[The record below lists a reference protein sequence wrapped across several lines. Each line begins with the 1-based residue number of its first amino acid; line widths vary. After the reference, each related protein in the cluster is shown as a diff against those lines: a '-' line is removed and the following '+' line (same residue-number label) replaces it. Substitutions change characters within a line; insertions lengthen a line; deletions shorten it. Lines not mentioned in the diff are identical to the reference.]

1 MSTLNR
7 LLIVD
12 DEQSM
17 RELLSIMLRK
27 EGYEV
32 VTADNGEKALKAVQ
46 NDIFDL
52 VITDLKMPQ
61 MDGMT
66 LLKAVKESS
75 PDTIVIIITAFGTTE
90 GAEKARLLGAYDYIG
105 KPFNNDEIKLVI
117 QNALEK
123 GHLRK
128 ENILLKREIESRTG
142 FENFIGKSEP
152 MQRIFSLIRQV
163 ADTKST
169 VLITG
174 ESGTGKELVARAL
187 HAQGSRN
194 AHPFVTVNCGALPE
208 TLLESELFG
217 YMKGSFTGAVANK
230 QGLFET
236 ANGGTIFLDEIST
249 MTPALQVKLL
259 RVLQEREFK
268 RVGGTADIK
277 VDVRVIAA
285 TNRELL
291 ADVNKG
297 LFRED
302 LYYRLNVILITVP
315 PLRERKDDIPY
326 LVEYF
331 LGRSAPGKKAKKIT
345 PEAMK
350 LLLNYRWPGNV
361 RELENT
367 IERLVI
373 LTAGDIITVEHLSES
388 LKNASSGTE
397 LIPLDIPESGI
408 DLESL
413 LQNAERTMLY
423 KALDKAGG
431 VKTEAAKLLGLSF
444 RSFRHRLQKYEH
456 SS

>member
-1 MSTLNR
+1 
-7 LLIVD
+7 
-12 DEQSM
+12 
-17 RELLSIMLRK
+17 
-27 EGYEV
+27 
-32 VTADNGEKALKAVQ
+32 
-46 NDIFDL
+46 
-52 VITDLKMPQ
+52 
-61 MDGMT
+61 
-66 LLKAVKESS
+66 
-75 PDTIVIIITAFGTTE
+75 
-90 GAEKARLLGAYDYIG
+90 
-105 KPFNNDEIKLVI
+105 
-117 QNALEK
+117 
-123 GHLRK
+123 
-128 ENILLKREIESRTG
+128 
-142 FENFIGKSEP
+142 
-152 MQRIFSLIRQV
+152 
-163 ADTKST
+163 
-169 VLITG
+169 
-174 ESGTGKELVARAL
+174 
-187 HAQGSRN
+187 
-194 AHPFVTVNCGALPE
+194 
-208 TLLESELFG
+208 
-217 YMKGSFTGAVANK
+217 
-230 QGLFET
+230 
-236 ANGGTIFLDEIST
+236 

-291 ADVNKG
+291 ADVSKG

-367 IERLVI
+367 MERLAI
-373 LTAGDIITVEHLSES
+373 LTAGDIITVEHLAHS
-388 LKNASSGTE
+388 LKSVSSGTE
-397 LIPLDIPESGI
+397 LMPMDIPESGI

-423 KALDKAGG
+423 KALDMAGG
-431 VKTEAAKLLGLSF
+431 VKTDAAKLLGLSF